1 MARAL
6 ITGGSSGIGAA
17 FARALAARGDDL
29 TLVARD
35 AGRLEELAAD
45 LRAAHGVEVE
55 VFPADL
61 AVRAEVVR
69 VAARLTDD
77 ASPIDML
84 VNNAGFGIGVRLTAE
99 DLTPHEYAI
108 DVMVRAVLILGGTAG
123 RAMRARGHGAI
134 VNISSVAGMLAM
146 GGYSAIKAW
155 VTAYSE
161 SLAAELG
168 GTGVTV
174 TALLPGWV
182 RTEFHDRAAINT
194 TKLPGVAWVDVD
206 ALVRD
211 CLDDVAKGRV
221 FSVPTMRY
229 RAVTGLLRH
238 APRRLVRK
246 VSTVISSSRHKD

>member
-35 AGRLEELAAD
+35 ATRLEEFAAE
-45 LRAAHGVEVE
+45 LRAAHGVDVE
-55 VFPADL
+55 VVPADL
-61 AVRAEVVR
+61 AVRADVSR
-69 VAARLTDD
+69 VATRLADGVE
-77 ASPIDML
+77 PIDML
-84 VNNAGFGIGVRLTAE
+84 VNNAGFGIGVRLTAP
-99 DLTPHEYAI
+99 DLSAHEHAI

-123 RAMRARGHGAI
+123 RTMRARGHGVI

-194 TKLPGVAWVDVD
+194 TKLPGVAWVEVD

-221 FSVPTMRY
+221 LSVPTVRY
-229 RAVTGLLRH
+229 RTVTGLLRH
-238 APRRLVRK
+238 APRSLVRR
-246 VSTVISSSRHKD
+246 VSSAISSSRHSD

>member
-17 FARALAARGDDL
+17 FAKALTARGDDV

-35 AGRLEELAAD
+35 AVRLEEFAAG
-45 LRAAHGVEVE
+45 LRSAHGVDVE

-61 AVRAEVVR
+61 AVHEDVAR
-69 VAARLTDD
+69 VAARIAAD
-77 ASPIDML
+77 ARPIDML

-99 DLTPHEYAI
+99 DLSAHEHAI
-108 DVMVRAVLILGGTAG
+108 DVMIRSVLILGGTAG
-123 RAMRARGHGAI
+123 RTMRARGHGAI

-146 GGYSAIKAW
+146 GGYSAVKAW

-194 TKLPGVAWVDVD
+194 TRIPAAGWVDVD
-206 ALVRD
+206 WLVSA

-221 FSVPTMRY
+221 LSVPTVRY

-238 APRRLVRK
+238 APRGLVRK
-246 VSTVISSSRHKD
+246 VSSAISSSRHND